1 MAGIG
6 VIAGRHRLLAF
17 QPVDPDLER
26 RIRSVIEDYGDQ
38 GFHRTAT
45 AVDRA
50 SGDWLFDSVARL
62 GLSPAKETFV
72 LDRVDPGDCHLVVDG
87 RRIDGLPLFDG
98 GFTGSDG
105 VKGRLGALGSDGEI
119 GFVVAPPNTAAAG
132 ALGEARR
139 QSLHKAIVCV
149 TNGGRAG
156 LSLNNADAF
165 LKPFGPPVLQ
175 VSSVELRDLQQHATK
190 GSRVQLFAPVTR
202 TRAES
207 FNVTTVVAGSTSGLE
222 PLVIMTPRSGW
233 YACAS
238 ERGGG
243 IACWL
248 EVMRALRQTGPR
260 RDVLFVA
267 SSGHEL
273 GYLGIEVFAENRPGL
288 AARAVGWMHFGANIG
303 AATRTAAAP
312 ASAFEDP
319 RGRDAVIAM
328 GSGNTIQAS
337 DDEREAVIGHAL
349 SSVGLT
355 VGRRAPRGVVPGGEA
370 AVVHRGRGR
379 YVSVI
384 GTSGLFHHPDD
395 RGIHTVD
402 VDAIARFVS
411 AFTSVARTWSA
422 A

>member
-1 MAGIG
+1 
-6 VIAGRHRLLAF
+6 
-17 QPVDPDLER
+17 
-26 RIRSVIEDYGDQ
+26 
-38 GFHRTAT
+38 
-45 AVDRA
+45 
-50 SGDWLFDSVARL
+50 
-62 GLSPAKETFV
+62 
-72 LDRVDPGDCHLVVDG
+72 
-87 RRIDGLPLFDG
+87 
-98 GFTGSDG
+98 
-105 VKGRLGALGSDGEI
+105 
-119 GFVVAPPNTAAAG
+119 
-132 ALGEARR
+132 
-139 QSLHKAIVCV
+139 
-149 TNGGRAG
+149 
-156 LSLNNADAF
+156 

-175 VSSVELRDLQQHATK
+175 VSSLELRDLQQHATK

-207 FNVTTVVAGSTSGLE
+207 FNVTTIVAGTSRGLE

-248 EVMRALRQTGPR
+248 EVMRTLRQTAPR
-260 RDVLFVA
+260 RDVVFVA

-273 GYLGIEVFAENRPGL
+273 GYLGIEVFARNRPGL
-288 AARAVGWMHFGANIG
+288 VAGAVGWMHFGANIG
-303 AATRTAAAP
+303 AATRSAAPP
-312 ASAFEDP
+312 ASALEDP
-319 RGRDAVIAM
+319 RGRDAVVAM

-337 DDEREAVIGHAL
+337 DDDREAVISGAL
-349 SSVGLT
+349 SAVGLT
-355 VGRRAPRGVVPGGEA
+355 VGRRAPRGSVPGGEA

-384 GTSGLFHHPDD
+384 GTNGLFHHPDD

-402 VDAIARFVS
+402 VEAIARFVA